1 MWLNNYQQHTDE
13 QLVQL
18 ITGTGNTSL
27 FGLLYDRYAQK
38 VYGKCFD
45 MVKNK
50 DDAQDLVHEI
60 LAKKV
65 FLKLSSFEGNS
76 SFRTWVYRIAHNHCI
91 DFLRDRHKIVGNA
104 YEDTRRVNTVD
115 NEHSNEAMEIE
126 DEDEIERKKL
136 FDIRVERLQ
145 VLMDMLD
152 AEDRSLLLMKYRDDM
167 SIEDLRE
174 ILQLSGTSATKMRL
188 KRARDRLRK
197 LYQQEFPDEDE
208 ANGTIINC

>member
-1 MWLNNYQQHTDE
+1 MDIYP
-13 QLVQL
+13 QLTLQ
-18 ITGTGNTSL
+18 
-27 FGLLYDRYAQK
+27 
-38 VYGKCFD
+38 
-45 MVKNK
+45 
-50 DDAQDLVHEI
+50 
-60 LAKKV
+60 
-65 FLKLSSFEGNS
+65 LKLMN
-76 SFRTWVYRIAHNHCI
+76 
-91 DFLRDRHKIVGNA
+91 
-104 YEDTRRVNTVD
+104 
-115 NEHSNEAMEIE
+115 
-126 DEDEIERKKL
+126 RKKL

-208 ANGTIINC
+208 AMEQ